1 MAELNPSIILQGQGV
16 NLLGAMEAGMGLA
29 ARKNEMQRER
39 EYQNFLAA
47 NGAGIMQ
54 GDQGALNQL
63 AGFDPK
69 TALGLQSTRLG
80 MEQTR
85 QSMSESSEVMQMR
98 RDQARRE
105 SEQYAAG
112 LSKEQAA
119 AEAAKIERGVAA
131 GMAAKSPQEWD
142 ATMNGLGLTDLVG
155 QFDQREGI
163 AYSYMGVADAL
174 KAATPATPEWRT
186 ATPEEAAAN
195 GAVAGQINV
204 KTGKFDGQNPPRG
217 MSIETGPD
225 GQLRVTEGPGVTGNA
240 GKPFTEAQSKD
251 NVYSTRARGALSV
264 LEPVASNLTDRAS
277 IAAEYVPFGLARGV
291 QGDQYQVARQSAD
304 EFLQAILRKDTG
316 AAITNGEMASYG
328 TTYLPQPG
336 DGAAVLVAKA
346 DARKRAVAALESGM
360 SPAQMLARDS
370 ALVKA
375 ARESAG
381 ATTTN
386 TAAPEAG
393 AVVDGYRFKGGD
405 PGDKNNWEAE

>member
-1 MAELNPSIILQGQGV
+1 MALDPSIILQGQGV
-16 NLLGAMEAGMGLA
+16 NVLGAMDAGMQLA
-29 ARKNEMQRER
+29 QRRNDMQRER

-54 GDQGALNQL
+54 GDPGALNQL
-63 AGFDPK
+63 AGYDPK

-80 MEQTR
+80 MDQTR
-85 QSMSESSEVMQMR
+85 QSMAESSEVMQMR

-105 SEQYAAG
+105 AEQYAAG
-112 LSKEQAA
+112 LSAA
-119 AEAAKIERGVAA
+119 EAQAEAAKIERGVAA
-131 GMAAKSPQEWD
+131 GLAAQTPEEWD
-142 ATMNGLGLTDLVG
+142 ATMQSLGLTDLAG

-174 KAATPATPEWRT
+174 KASKGPQYRPAS
-186 ATPEEAAAN
+186 PEEAAQY
-195 GAVAGQINV
+195 GAAAGQFN
-204 KTGKFDGQNPPRG
+204 TESGKFDPINPPRG

-264 LEPVASNLTDRAS
+264 LEPVANNLTDRAS

-316 AAITNGEMASYG
+316 AAITESEMASYG

-381 ATTTN
+381 ATPAN

-393 AVVDGYRFKGGD
+393 TVVDGYRFKGGD
-405 PGDKNNWEAE
+405 PADKNNWEAE

>member
-1 MAELNPSIILQGQGV
+1 MALDPSIILQGQGV
-16 NLLGAMEAGMGLA
+16 NVLGAMDAGMGLA
-29 ARKNEMQRER
+29 QRKNDMQRER
-39 EYQNFLAA
+39 EYQNFLAQ

-63 AGFDPK
+63 AGYDPK
-69 TALGLQSTRLG
+69 TAMGLQSTRLD
-80 MEQTR
+80 MDRTR
-85 QSMSESSEVMQMR
+85 QSMGIAAEEMQMR
-98 RDQARRE
+98 RESARRE
-105 SEQYAAG
+105 AEKYAAG
-112 LSKEQAA
+112 LSAA
-119 AEAAKIERGVAA
+119 EAQAEAAKIERGVAA
-131 GMAAKSPQEWD
+131 GMAAQSPEQWD
-142 ATMNGLGLTDLVG
+142 QIMSSMGQTDLIG
-155 QFDQREGI
+155 QFDNRQAI
-163 AYSYMGVADAL
+163 AYSYMGIADAL
-174 KAATPATPEWRT
+174 KASKGPQYRP
-186 ATPEEAAAN
+186 ATPEEAAQY
-195 GAVAGQINV
+195 GAVAGQLD
-204 KTGKFDGQNPPRG
+204 TESGKFDAINPPRG

-251 NVYSTRARGALSV
+251 NVYATRARGALSV
-264 LEPVASNLTDRAS
+264 LEPVASNLTDRVS

-291 QGDQYQVARQSAD
+291 QGDQYQVARQAAD

-316 AAITNGEMASYG
+316 AAITDGEVASYG

-405 PGDKNNWEAE
+405 PADKNNWEAE